1 MSGHSKWKTIKR
13 QKGVTD
19 AKRSQVFTKFGHE
32 ISVAARQGGPDP
44 ESNPRLRL
52 AIDRAREQ
60 NMPKDNIE
68 RAIKRAT
75 GEGAE
80 ATIEEVVYE
89 GYGPGGIAILVHALT
104 DNRNRTVSE
113 VRNAFARAGG
123 NMGEAGSVSWLF
135 DTRGVI
141 SIDVTRGDVSRG
153 DVSQGEASG
162 LDPDEIALRAIDSGA
177 DDVQVDDGTVEI
189 YTKPEALDAI
199 RRALSESGVPVAS
212 AEISQVPKST
222 ITLDA
227 RQAEQTLRL
236 LDSLDSLDDVQRVAS
251 NADFPEDVLAAYA

>member
-1 MSGHSKWKTIKR
+1 MAGHSKWKQIKR

-44 ESNPRLRL
+44 DSNPRLRL

-75 GEGAE
+75 GEGGDAV
-80 ATIEEVVYE
+80 IEEVVYE
-89 GYGPGGIAILVHALT
+89 GYGPGGTAILVQAMT
-104 DNRNRTVSE
+104 DNRNRTVSD
-113 VRNAFARAGG
+113 VRNIFAKAGG
-123 NMGEAGSVSWLF
+123 NLGEAGSVGWLF
-135 DTRGVI
+135 ETRGVI
-141 SIDVTRGDVSRG
+141 TV
-153 DVSQGEASG
+153 EAG
-162 LDPDEIALRAIDSGA
+162 GVDPDDVALQAIDSGA
-177 DDVQVDDGTVEI
+177 DDVQVEDGAVEI
-189 YTKPEALDAI
+189 YTKPDMLEAV
-199 RRALSESGVPVAS
+199 RRALDSAGVPVAS

-222 ITLDA
+222 VALDA

-236 LDSLDSLDDVQRVAS
+236 LDNLESHDDVQRVSS
-251 NADFPEDVLAAYA
+251 NADFPEEVLAAYA

>member
-1 MSGHSKWKTIKR
+1 MSGHSKWKTIKH
-13 QKGVTD
+13 QKGVAD
-19 AKRSQVFTKFGHE
+19 AKRSQVFTKYGRE

-44 ESNPRLRL
+44 ENNPRLRL

-75 GEGAE
+75 GEGGE
-80 ATIEEVVYE
+80 AAIEEVVYE

-113 VRNAFARAGG
+113 VRNVFARAGG
-123 NMGEAGSVSWLF
+123 NLGEAGSVAWLF
-135 DTRGVI
+135 ETRGVI
-141 SIDVTRGDVSRG
+141 TVD
-153 DVSQGEASG
+153 ANG
-162 LDPDEIALRAIDSGA
+162 LEPDDIALRAIDAGA
-177 DDVQVDDGTVEI
+177 DDVQVDAGAVEI
-189 YTKPEALDAI
+189 YTKPELLDAV

-227 RQAEQTLRL
+227 RKAEQALRL
-236 LDSLDSLDDVQRVAS
+236 LDALDSLDDVQRVAS
-251 NADFPEDVLAAYA
+251 NADFPEEVLAAYA

>member
-1 MSGHSKWKTIKR
+1 MAGHSKWKQIKR

-32 ISVAARQGGPDP
+32 ISVAVRQGGPDP

-80 ATIEEVVYE
+80 AIDEVVYE

-113 VRNAFARAGG
+113 VRNVFARAGG
-123 NMGEAGSVSWLF
+123 NLGEAGSVAWLF

-141 SIDVTRGDVSRG
+141 TV
-153 DVSQGEASG
+153 EASG

-251 NADFPEDVLAAYA
+251 NADFPEEVLAAYA

>member
-1 MSGHSKWKTIKR
+1 MSGHSKWSTIKR

-141 SIDVTRGDVSRG
+141 SIDVTRG
-153 DVSQGEASG
+153 EASG

-251 NADFPEDVLAAYA
+251 NADFPEEVLAAYA